1 MTNLSF
7 LRNSRFVM
15 ARLISLRFMA
25 MIFAASVIALVPQR
39 AGAED
44 MREIDCSGSQF
55 SFPGE
60 GYRLDCEQ
68 SAKQVRAGESSGATV
83 VDVMTIGADAPSMFL
98 TVIGMKVNATRLYLE
113 YRNLGSNFRDTFKN
127 TEVEDWKT
135 VGNKNGYDIAEF
147 KAVISGVPSQCIA
160 IQRYTNAAWTGFKR
174 KMIGMGCSPVGLEP
188 VYAALS
194 KLQAPGD

>member
-1 MTNLSF
+1 M
-7 LRNSRFVM
+7 RNSGFMMTKLV
-15 ARLISLRFMA
+15 SLRLMA
-25 MIFAASVIALVPQR
+25 MIFVASTIVLVPER

-68 SAKQVRAGESSGATV
+68 SAKQVRAGESSGATL
-83 VDVMTIGADAPSMFL
+83 VDVMTIGSDAPSMFL

-113 YRNLGSNFRDTFKN
+113 YRSLGANFRDTFKN

-135 VGNKNGYDIAEF
+135 IGNKNGYDAAEF

-174 KMIGMGCSPVGLEP
+174 KMIGMGCSPVGLDS

>member
-1 MTNLSF
+1 MTKLILAF
-7 LRNSRFVM
+7 RFP
-15 ARLISLRFMA
+15 S
-25 MIFAASVIALVPQR
+25 MIFAARVISLVPQR
-39 AGAED
+39 AGAEE

-127 TEVEDWKT
+127 TEIEDW
-135 VGNKNGYDIAEF
+135 
-147 KAVISGVPSQCIA
+147 
-160 IQRYTNAAWTGFKR
+160 
-174 KMIGMGCSPVGLEP
+174 
-188 VYAALS
+188 
-194 KLQAPGD
+194 

>member
-1 MTNLSF
+1 V
-7 LRNSRFVM
+7 RNAGLMM
-15 ARLISLRFMA
+15 AKLVSLRLMA
-25 MIFAASVIALVPQR
+25 MIVAASTIVLVPER

-68 SAKQVRAGESSGATV
+68 SAKQVRAGESSGATM
-83 VDVMTIGADAPSMFL
+83 VDVMTIGSDAPSMFL

-113 YRNLGSNFRDTFKN
+113 YRSLGANFRDTFKN

-135 VGNKNGYDIAEF
+135 IGNKNGYDTAEF
-147 KAVISGVPSQCIA
+147 KAEISGVPSQCIA

-174 KMIGMGCSPVGLEP
+174 KMIGMGCSPVGLDP
-188 VYAALS
+188 VYTALS
-194 KLQAPGD
+194 KLLAPGD

>member
-1 MTNLSF
+1 M
-7 LRNSRFVM
+7 RNAGLMM
-15 ARLISLRFMA
+15 AKLVSLRLTA
-25 MIFAASVIALVPQR
+25 MIFVASTIVLVPER

-68 SAKQVRAGESSGATV
+68 SAKQVRAGESSGATM
-83 VDVMTIGADAPSMFL
+83 VDVMTIGSDAPSMFL

-113 YRNLGSNFRDTFKN
+113 YRSLGANFRDTFKN

-135 VGNKNGYDIAEF
+135 IGNKNGYDTAEF

-174 KMIGMGCSPVGLEP
+174 KMIGMGCSPVGLDP

-194 KLQAPGD
+194 KLLAPGD